1 MGLSMK
7 SNRNGHSS
15 LSLLH
20 GKSGWILICC
30 TAAVCISIGALIY
43 VIQSEANKSRDR
55 LKEVATD
62 AANNAVQE
70 TISETL
76 DSPEA
81 MAEAVSQTI
90 EEAVGDTQQFASS
103 VFAEIKDILNSSNS
117 GDAKESQGSDSRD
130 IKPADGSG
138 SAEDRGTG
146 LVGTLFSLGHPLAH
160 QVGRSNHK
168 TVICYPFLL

>member
-1 MGLSMK
+1 
-7 SNRNGHSS
+7 
-15 LSLLH
+15 
-20 GKSGWILICC
+20 
-30 TAAVCISIGALIY
+30 
-43 VIQSEANKSRDR
+43 
-55 LKEVATD
+55 
-62 AANNAVQE
+62 
-70 TISETL
+70 
-76 DSPEA
+76 

-146 LVGTLFSLGHPLAH
+146 LVGTLFSLGQKAAQAVDEVAQDVLELDPEVEEKLGRTLHDALLEQMTFVENPRLTQLLNKIAAPLTGSAH
-160 QVGRSNHK
+160 WFG
-168 TVICYPFLL
+168 L